1 MTDFERLEMRQIVLC
16 WMRDK
21 ETAVARAWSS
31 ALVRAHWFP
40 RLDPELV
47 EDIACLWFSLSV
59 EVLERRGDSYT
70 EEFARKVRHSQVPE
84 IDTCTTLLCFDLMKR
99 IEYGL
104 IDRDFDGDSRDR
116 ARLLIAENV
125 DSFRRRY
132 FDLAADRAMAVRL
145 VCD

>member
-21 ETAVARAWSS
+21 ERAVARAWSR

-47 EDIACLWFSLSV
+47 EDIAYLWLSLSI
-59 EVLERRGDSYT
+59 EVLERRCDAHI
-70 EEFARKVRHSQVPE
+70 EEFARRVRHSQVPE
-84 IDTCTTLLCFDLMKR
+84 IDTDTALLCFDLLER

-116 ARLLIAENV
+116 ARQLLEENV
-125 DSFRRRY
+125 GSFRRRY
-132 FDLAADRAMAVRL
+132 FALAANHAMAV
-145 VCD
+145 